1 MNKKVIRNAAAISIG
16 TLILTIILLLASGA
30 NLLTIL
36 CLVVS
41 FITGC
46 IGYFGALIKAAQLR
60 KMGWF
65 VGVLLTG
72 VWGAFFFGLVGPEQR
87 TSDQALL
94 PFLYNSYK
102 QTKRT
107 MGMK

>member
-1 MNKKVIRNAAAISIG
+1 MSKKTIRNAAAISIG
-16 TLILTIILLLASGA
+16 TLILGIILLLASGA
-30 NLLTIL
+30 NLITIIFVIA
-36 CLVVS
+36 C

-72 VWGAFFFGLVGPEQR
+72 VFGAFIFGLLGPEMK
-87 TSDQALL
+87 TSDEALL
-94 PFLYNSYK
+94 PFLYGSYER
-102 QTKRT
+102 TKRT
-107 MGMK
+107 LGMK

>member
-1 MNKKVIRNAAAISIG
+1 MSKKTIRNAAAISIG
-16 TLILTIILLLASGA
+16 TLILGIILLLASGA

-36 CLVVS
+36 CLIVC

-46 IGYFGALIKAAQLR
+46 ISYFGTLIKAAQLR

-72 VWGAFFFGLVGPEQR
+72 VFGAFIFGLLGPEQR
-87 TSDQALL
+87 TSDEALL
-94 PFLYNSYK
+94 PFLHGSYK
-102 QTKRT
+102 KTKRT
-107 MGMK
+107 LGMK